1 MSELSLYRKYR
12 PKDFKEVVGQDH
24 VVSVLEGALKKGAVG
39 HAYLFVGTRGTGKT
53 SVARIFS
60 RNLGCAPEDIYE
72 LDAASNNGV
81 DDIRE
86 LTEGVHSL
94 PFSSKFKVYILDEVH
109 MLSKSAANAFLKTL
123 EEPPKHVIFIL
134 ATTDPEK
141 LPETIVSRCQVF
153 TFKKPSEH
161 ILKDVVIDIA
171 KKEGIVLE
179 PMGAEIIAIAG
190 DGSFRD
196 TLGILQKVLNYSTD
210 KKISADEIEKVTG
223 APKST
228 LVNEYIQG
236 LVLRDAEKC
245 LKVVHK
251 AHDAQVDMKLFL
263 KLVMHTFRQGLLVR
277 FAPTMKKEIET
288 VLSESD
294 KIFLE
299 GIAKEK
305 EGVLASKTLVTMLR
319 VYEEFSDAF
328 IPTLPLEILALKIA
342 NREE

>member
-1 MSELSLYRKYR
+1 MSEVSLYRKYR
-12 PKDFKEVVGQDH
+12 PKDFSEVVGQDH

-60 RNLGCAPEDIYE
+60 RELGCAPEDIYE

-86 LTEGVHSL
+86 LTEGVHTL
-94 PFSSKFKVYILDEVH
+94 PFSSKYKVYILDEVH
-109 MLSKSAANAFLKTL
+109 MLSKAASNAFLKTL
-123 EEPPKHVIFIL
+123 EEPPAHVIFIL

-161 ILKDVVIDIA
+161 ILKDVVVSIA
-171 KKEGIVLE
+171 DKEGVSLDS
-179 PMGAEIIAIAG
+179 MGAEIIAITG

-196 TLGILQKVLNYSTD
+196 TLGILQKVLNYSRD
-210 KKISADEIEKVTG
+210 KKISANEIERVTG

-228 LVNEYIQG
+228 LVNEYIHG
-236 LVLRDAEKC
+236 LILRDTDKC
-245 LKVVHK
+245 MKAVHSAK
-251 AHDAQVDMKLFL
+251 ETQVDMKLFL
-263 KLVMHTFRQGLLVR
+263 KLVMYTFRQGLLIR
-277 FAPTMKKEIET
+277 FAPSMKKEIEST
-288 VLSESD
+288 LSESN

-305 EGVLASKTLVTMLR
+305 EGILASKTLVTMLR
-319 VYEEFSDAF
+319 VYEEFHDAF